1 MSESSAQQLTAIISQ
16 RMLGIFDMPDGFPDI
31 RFDWVTEE
39 DLRERIRV
47 EASAP
52 GTWEMTGNRSLS
64 EVALKAEVHKYAPHE
79 LSTGTLTGKLL
90 MGNHLFPVTYHFPG
104 PFQFTIETDRVNME
118 HLINPVAVDAGLFQW
133 LPALF
138 LREAKFVFSPQSG
151 QFSLTAKS
159 DDTWTIPIGRDGIT
173 LNRMHLDLHRE
184 NVGAPVLGRI
194 EGTTMLG
201 GRELNLSAPVD
212 KPSVLLG
219 SRQSFDLPAV
229 LAQLCDDAPIVAST
243 IKSLTEASVQA
254 NLADQS
260 FSIGGSPPDAGTI
273 KTSIYRH
280 EGRWGF
286 VASPEMLRSWRI
298 SDLAAYLHPLDRL
311 DITRLMLVVTSF
323 ERVPWDVPGLTHE
336 MTDRLRRGT
345 NLVIPTR
352 LVGLNEFELLS
363 RLYGNPDTAITL
375 VGNVNSER
383 LSLAGTLPHLMI
395 ASGVTYLEPLATLTL
410 PNGQPQRLDLE
421 GLIHFQVGEETLSLN
436 GKLNLRH
443 NQGTLSATLNRPWV
457 NPFATRDIAIH
468 HLSLSADMDENARPE
483 LVAKGRATLRGQS
496 GSVRVQQVRSPGY
509 DVSLGFDR
517 VPTVDLF
524 SAILPSSGSKT
535 SPETQSAL
543 SAGFHD
549 VSIRLAS
556 TGNELHSGFQLLGQR
571 GYLTGT
577 FETERGIT
585 AAGPINAI
593 RRQRVTGGRHI
604 LELTS
609 NSEDANQ
616 GPLVRLSTGENGAT
630 KVEFEA
636 LCTLFAEFS
645 QAVYARMTKRG
656 AEFNFDYDSDD
667 IGFDLACVVAENEFT
682 AEGDIG
688 LQLRTELHLRDEK
701 TGADLGRVNINA
713 PFHAKFH
720 LAIGVSGFE
729 ARLNG
734 QLLWNNL
741 KLAAPKLV
749 LTETPVSFDEF
760 RHSVAEAI
768 RPHAFALFRPAF
780 SEASAFHAAV
790 KDGQLYSGHSVN
802 LDAVALAQAMRLVF
816 NADVG
821 QLAYSLRDLSYS
833 SHDIARVLK
842 TTAKVSPEVA
852 AKQLHAAQCSSN
864 QIGSALK
871 AAYNAKPETIAQALR
886 SIGFGYQPIA
896 EALRLGA
903 GFKPGEVASAL
914 KAASFDAGDIAL
926 AVRDS
931 FRVPAVEVAKALK
944 AAGIKSKE
952 AIVALPPVFETNREE
967 TETLLIAANYSP
979 REVRGAAEKNSR
991 FFSIFG

>member
-1 MSESSAQQLTAIISQ
+1 
-16 RMLGIFDMPDGFPDI
+16 MLGIFDMPDGFPDI

-64 EVALKAEVHKYAPHE
+64 EISLKAEVHKYAPHE

-118 HLINPVAVDAGLFQW
+118 HLINPVAIDAGIFQW

-138 LREAKFVFSPQSG
+138 LRQAKFVFSPQSG
-151 QFSLTAKS
+151 QFSLAAKS

-173 LNRMHLDLHRE
+173 LNRMSLDLHRE
-184 NVGAPVLGRI
+184 NVSAPVLGRI
-194 EGTTMLG
+194 EGVTMMG
-201 GRELNLSAPVD
+201 GRELELSAPVD

-219 SRQSFDLPAV
+219 SRQGFDLPAV

-260 FSIGGSPPDAGTI
+260 FSILGSPPDSGPIRA
-273 KTSIYRH
+273 SVYRH
-280 EGRWGF
+280 DGRWGF
-286 VASPEMLRSWRI
+286 VATPEMLRSWRI
-298 SDLAAYLHPLDRL
+298 SDLASYLQPLDRL
-311 DITRLMLVVTSF
+311 DISRLMVAVTSF

-336 MTDRLRRGT
+336 MTNRLRRGT

-352 LVGLNEFELLS
+352 LVGLPEFELLG
-363 RLYGNPDTAITL
+363 RLYSNADTPVTF
-375 VGNVNSER
+375 VGNVNAER
-383 LSLAGTLPHLMI
+383 LTAQGTLPHLMI
-395 ASGVTYLEPLATLTL
+395 ASGVTFLEPLATLTL
-410 PNGQPQRLDLE
+410 TNGHPQRVELD
-421 GLIHFQVGEETLSLN
+421 GLIHFQVGNETLSLS
-436 GKLNLRH
+436 GKLKLRH
-443 NQGTLSATLNRPWV
+443 QQGTLNATLNRPWV
-457 NPFATRDIAIH
+457 NPFATKDITIH
-468 HLSLSADMDENARPE
+468 HLSLTAEMNETARPE

-496 GSVRVQQVRSPGY
+496 GSVRVKQVPSPGY
-509 DVSLGFDR
+509 DVTLGFDR
-517 VPTVDLF
+517 VPTLDLL
-524 SAILPSSGSKT
+524 SSILPTLGAKT
-535 SPETQSAL
+535 PPETLSAL
-543 SAGFHD
+543 AAGFHE
-549 VSIRLAS
+549 VSVRLAS
-556 TGNELHSGFQLLGQR
+556 TGNGLHSGFQLLGQR
-571 GYLTGT
+571 GYLSGT
-577 FETERGIT
+577 FDQERGLT
-585 AAGPINAI
+585 ASGSMNAI
-593 RRQRVTGGRHI
+593 RRQRVTDGRHI

-609 NSEDANQ
+609 SGDEPNL
-616 GPLVRLSTGENGAT
+616 GPLIRLSAGDTGAT

-636 LCTLFAEFS
+636 LCTLFMEFS
-645 QAVYARMTKRG
+645 QVVYARMTKRG
-656 AEFNFDYDSDD
+656 AEFNFDYDSDE
-667 IGFDLACVVAENEFT
+667 IGFDLACIVAENEFT

-688 LQLRTELHLRDEK
+688 LQLRTELRLFDEK
-701 TGADLGRVNINA
+701 SGADLGLVNVDA

-720 LAIGVSGFE
+720 LSIGTNGFE

-734 QLLWNNL
+734 HLLWNNL
-741 KLAAPKLV
+741 KLAAPKLL

-760 RHSVAEAI
+760 RYSVAEAI
-768 RPHAFALFRPAF
+768 RPHAFAFFKPAF
-780 SEASAFHAAV
+780 SESGAFHSAV
-790 KDGQLYSGHSVN
+790 KDGQLVTGQSLN

-816 NADVG
+816 NADVS

-833 SHDIARVLK
+833 SHDIAKVLK
-842 TTAKVSPEVA
+842 ATGKTSPEVA

-871 AAYNAKPETIAQALR
+871 AAYDAKPEIIAQALR

-926 AVRDS
+926 AVRDN